1 MSGEAL
7 SGTSSPEDIR
17 AAVAATFGCN
27 LDRVKVHLV
36 NEPPL
41 YWRDK
46 RAGFHVYVHVR
57 HVAEEHAS

>member
-7 SGTSSPEDIR
+7 SGTSSREDIR

-27 LDRVKVHLV
+27 SDRVNVYLV
-36 NEPPL
+36 TEPSM
-41 YWRDK
+41 YWRDQ